1 MEAHEFDILIS
12 QVAEG
17 NSDSLEKLYN
27 ACAKGVYALA
37 YSIVK
42 SHAAAEDIMQDT
54 FVRVWASAS
63 TFTARGNGRAWIYR
77 IARNLALNAVTRGR
91 TDSLDAMTE
100 ENGDRMA
107 SDASTEDSVV
117 VGHSIDSA
125 LSSLSD
131 NEREIITLHSM
142 SGLTLNEISVMLGVP
157 LGTVKW
163 RHAQALKKMRS
174 LLSDII

>member
-1 MEAHEFDILIS
+1 MESHEFDILIKR
-12 QVAEG
+12 VADG
-17 NSDSLEKLYN
+17 DTDSLEQLYN

-42 SHAAAEDIMQDT
+42 SHASAEDIMQDT

-63 TFTARGNGRAWIYR
+63 KFTATGNGRAWIYR
-77 IARNLALNAVTRGR
+77 IARNLSLNAVTRGK

-100 ENGDRMA
+100 AQGDMLA
-107 SDASTEDSVV
+107 DSTSTENSAVTTHSV
-117 VGHSIDSA
+117 DEA
-125 LSSLSD
+125 LSSLPD
-131 NEREIITLHSM
+131 KEREVITLHSM
-142 SGLTLNEISVMLGVP
+142 GGLTLQEIAVTLDVP

-163 RHAQALKKMRS
+163 RHAQALKKLRH